1 MLFPQWDTATQKLLQ
16 KHNQTFHYMVPFVGP
31 NRLDFSDFHFWKDRL
46 IELHEVVYCA
56 PPESWKQL
64 WLDRRN
70 PHQYYTFWIAL
81 IVFALSLVSCIAS
94 IIQAWA
100 SVQSLRLQAS

>member
-1 MLFPQWDTATQKLLQ
+1 MS
-16 KHNQTFHYMVPFVGP
+16 KHNQTFHTVAPFTGP
-31 NRLDFSDFHFWKDRL
+31 GRLDLGEFDYWKDQL
-46 IELHEVVYCA
+46 FELYEEIYLA
-56 PPESWKQL
+56 PAQTWRQL

-81 IVFALSLVSCIAS
+81 VVFILSVVSCIAS

-100 SVQSLRLQAS
+100 SVKALSLQMSS